1 MTYIQCINFPQFFEF
16 MMKLTH
22 IDPGWNVKKEA
33 KLQYHKILIDIVFKN
48 QLANAVSFADEVP
61 AANCPMSDATFGSVI
76 GVLSF
81 LLLFFIIIAFK
92 QRKRIKK
99 LMSKNRELRVAAQNR
114 AQIASAPIIRPDSR
128 PDTPVMPPVNVYANR
143 LAVIGRATI
152 SSAVTPAETTVAT
165 GAITNRV
172 DIPPS
177 YDDLR
182 PSFGRNRRRT
192 IAGRPAITSG
202 PVITE
207 EDGAND
213 ESDVVSISS
222 VDRPY
227 PRMSFPGCP
236 INVIEPPHVV

>member
-1 MTYIQCINFPQFFEF
+1 

-33 KLQYHKILIDIVFKN
+33 KLQYHKLLIDIVFKN

-61 AANCPMSDATFGSVI
+61 AANCPMSDSAFGSVI

-81 LLLFFIIIAFK
+81 LLLFFLIIAFK
-92 QRKRIKK
+92 QRKRISR
-99 LMSKNRELRVAAQNR
+99 LMSKNKELRSAAQNR
-114 AQIASAPIIRPDSR
+114 AQNASAPTIQPVSQPDA
-128 PDTPVMPPVNVYANR
+128 PVMPPVNVYANR
-143 LAVIGRATI
+143 LSVIGRATI
-152 SSAVTPAETTVAT
+152 SNAVTPAETIAAT
-165 GAITNRV
+165 GVITGRA

-182 PSFGRNRRRT
+182 PSFGRSRRSNATR
-192 IAGRPAITSG
+192 RPAITSG

-227 PRMSFPGCP
+227 PRMSYPGCP